1 MDPDFLLIAGI
12 VLAAFTVPAVVSSIS
27 EGSPPRMS
35 IIVAFLAITMIA
47 AAMYI
52 KPGGYRMEE
61 IPDIFFGL
69 LGRMLT

>member
-1 MDPDFLLIAGI
+1 
-12 VLAAFTVPAVVSSIS
+12 
-27 EGSPPRMS
+27 MS

-52 KPGGYRMEE
+52 KPGGYRIEE